1 MLRIL
6 ALLLVLCSAIAPVDG
21 DVRMVQGS
29 SDTHYSA
36 YSAEV
41 AENGTLI
48 VSMSQ
53 NTFDWLP
60 DPAPEGVIY
69 QVLSWLP

>member
-1 MLRIL
+1 MRI
-6 ALLLVLCSAIAPVDG
+6 AYVLLLVAICCMPCDG
-21 DVRMVQGS
+21 MVHMVQGS

-36 YSAEV
+36 YSAEID
-41 AENGTLI
+41 ENGTLI

-53 NTFDWLP
+53 RTLDWLP

-69 QVLSWLP
+69 QVLAWLE